1 MPAKTPRSTLFILA
15 LILMLVLSACASDP
29 AEDQIDPDTIDAG
42 PESIESIPEPTEEET
57 PAASYNA
64 CEMLT
69 QAEIEAAA
77 FRDFP
82 VGEGRPGTDAPFSR
96 SEAVSCAWEV
106 GNPDAQFHERL
117 YLYIITLNG
126 ADPNAVYEDQ
136 ASRLARAEDRAGI
149 GDRAAY
155 EGRSGFHVVLDGDFL
170 FLLRADLLNLE
181 GIEAGVI
188 ELAQLIISRK

>member
-1 MPAKTPRSTLFILA
+1 MPAQTPRSTLFIFA

-29 AEDQIDPDTIDAG
+29 AESEAG
-42 PESIESIPEPTEEET
+42 APAAEAEAPVIEDEPEPTQEEVSA
-57 PAASYNA
+57 PAYNP
-64 CEMLT
+64 CELLT

-136 ASRLARAEDRAGI
+136 ASHLARAEDRAGI

-155 EGRSGFHVVLDGDFL
+155 ENRSGFLVVLDGDFL
-170 FLLRADLLNLE
+170 FLLRADLLNLD